1 MDLSDFP
8 ARLRKL
14 RTDKS
19 ISVSDVSS
27 YLGEHLKPVSEK
39 TIYGW
44 ETGVSVPSSEIL
56 LTLCEMYDVSDIRTA
71 FDSSEIPPDTESSPI
86 HFLTPREW
94 ELVKKYRDHPDIKP
108 IVRKIYDLD
117 N

>member
-8 ARLRKL
+8 ARLKKL
-14 RTDKS
+14 RVDKS
-19 ISVSDVSS
+19 IKVSDVSS

-44 ETGVSVPSSEIL
+44 ESGVSMPSSKAL

-71 FDSSEIPPDTESSPI
+71 FDSSKTPPDTEGSPM

-94 ELVKKYRDHPDIKP
+94 ELVKSYRDRPEIKA